1 MTTVGE
7 IKIKVTTELN
17 QHNVSDFQFEAIS
30 LIGHILGI
38 KQTQVIVENQIE
50 LTNKQEND
58 IKILLNKRIKGNPLA
73 YLINE
78 KFFYNEKFFVNENV
92 LIPRQETE
100 ELIDYFFL
108 TNKHESMQNKN
119 ILDIGTGSGIIS
131 IICKKK
137 YPQSNVFSID
147 KSNKAICVAKKNA
160 LEKNLSI
167 EFKIADIKDCKIDKI
182 DYVISNP
189 PYIKTNT
196 IKKLQKEVLNEPEMA
211 LDGGVEGIS
220 IIHKIFEWEKN
231 INKNNAMKIILE
243 IDKNIKEEVKR
254 LAMLYYPNKNIEII
268 DDIAKKPRI
277 LYIS

>member
-7 IKIKVTTELN
+7 IKIKVTAELN

-100 ELIDYFFL
+100 ELIDYFFF

-137 YPQSNVFSID
+137 YPESNVFSID
-147 KSNKAICVAKKNA
+147 KSNKAISVAKKNA

-167 EFKIADIKDCKIDKI
+167 EFKITDIKDCKIDKI

-196 IKKLQKEVLNEPEMA
+196 IKKLQKEVLNEPEIA

-231 INKNNAMKIILE
+231 INKHNAMKIILE
-243 IDKNIKEEVKR
+243 IDKNIKEEVKS